1 MMTSW
6 LEITKEYRVRSKE
19 ALLDWI
25 AEENNDI
32 WESEIDGYLKTIIL
46 ICAGKEREKRKYFAN
61 MTLVKMLEIDQCNW
75 LLEQFCNL
83 PHGSQFQANDEKS
96 KNIFL
101 IAMLAAS
108 YDQSNHKIVAKIL
121 SSNLGTRTK
130 TIEELLNNNPPAAL
144 RRVLTDYKK
153 KFSTNSSPAA
163 TVPADPDVAMAGS
176 IKKSAR
182 TSIPTQKP
190 ASSGSSNSDNG
201 GGLKK
206 APKRRYKKIWLNFEF
221 SDYEAPV
228 KIEQSSSR
236 AEIPVTT
243 FMSQQSANFILLT
256 NEDSLPKRIDEKLC
270 LCFDSIQSRL
280 KPFIIKVELLRQ
292 KRESAIVEK
301 LSEKTFVLETKDKVA
316 RVLGLAPRL
325 LWDTIGW
332 VSDHVLN
339 PDWDLQN
346 SLTELDKFRVD
357 IKISLQC
364 GKDEVLDG
372 SIEACG
378 NRLENKAIWNIEKM

>member
-1 MMTSW
+1 MRP
-6 LEITKEYRVRSKE
+6 LKITDNYAVRSKK

-25 AEENNDI
+25 AEDSNNI
-32 WESEIDGYLKTIIL
+32 WGSEINADIETIIL
-46 ICAGKEREKRKYFAN
+46 RCTGKELEKRKCVAD
-61 MTLVKMLEIDQCNW
+61 MTLVQILEIDQCNW